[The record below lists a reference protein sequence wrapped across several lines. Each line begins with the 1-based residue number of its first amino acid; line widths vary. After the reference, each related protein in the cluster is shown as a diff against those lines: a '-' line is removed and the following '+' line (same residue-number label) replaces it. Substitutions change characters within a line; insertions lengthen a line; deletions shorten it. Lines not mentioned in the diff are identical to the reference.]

1 MSADGDGRPSI
12 ASLRK
17 PSILHAFVQAPDDI
31 GPRSVVVGGSGFL
44 GRRLV
49 TRLLDEG
56 YQVRVLDLTGHPE
69 LDSRAQLVRVDL
81 ARAREVAAALAGADT
96 VFHTASM
103 IPLTGMPGAALRRRS
118 YEVNVSGTEHI
129 LDGCREQG
137 VARLVYT
144 SSVNVVFGPAVVAA
158 DESCPYAARPVD
170 LYSCTKIAAER
181 LVLHAG
187 RADAGLATCALR
199 PGGVWGPYAGGL
211 MLEKLLDRIA
221 LGLPLLRIGDGS
233 APVDNTHVDNLAE
246 AHLLAARAL
255 ARRPGS
261 TSAQAYFITDEEPMD
276 AFEWFEPLLSA
287 LGYSLS
293 RARLPVGVAYRAAHA
308 CEWLER
314 VAGIKPLLTRAEVL
328 KVTRAHSF
336 RIDKAREQLG
346 YNPRVKR
353 REGLL
358 ACVPYARAYLARKRA

>member
-1 MSADGDGRPSI
+1 M
-12 ASLRK
+12 
-17 PSILHAFVQAPDDI
+17 QALDDI
-31 GPRSVVVGGSGFL
+31 GPRCCVVGGSGFF

-69 LDSRAQLVRVDL
+69 LDPRAQLVPVDL
-81 ARAREVAAALAGADT
+81 ACAREVTAALAGAAS
-96 VFHTASM
+96 VFHAASM
-103 IPLTGMPGAALRRRS
+103 IPLTGVPTTALRRRS

-129 LDGCREQG
+129 LNGCREQG

-144 SSVNVVFGPAVVAA
+144 SSVNVVFERPVVAA
-158 DESCPYAARPVD
+158 DESSPYAARPID
-170 LYSCTKIAAER
+170 LYSRTKIAAER

-187 RADAGLATCALR
+187 RAGAELATCALR

-233 APVDNTHVDNLAE
+233 AAVDNTHVDNLAD

-255 ARRPGS
+255 ARQRSISG
-261 TSAQAYFITDEEPMD
+261 QAYFITDEEPMD

-287 LGYSLS
+287 LGMSLS
-293 RARLPVGVAYRAAHA
+293 RARLPVGLAYRVAHA

-314 VAGIKPLLTRAEVL
+314 IAGVQPLLTRAEVL

-336 RIDKAREQLG
+336 RIDKARAQLG
-346 YNPRVKR
+346 YSPRVQR